1 MDSIYSNIYTKSSV
15 MKKILL
21 VLLFTLSLFAG
32 ESEEIGIPV
41 INSQEEQIESAVL
54 SPDGK
59 SFYTLQG
66 TYLIQWNLSPLKKL
80 KEWQVPLKKITTGKE
95 WNRFH
100 DIWFLD
106 NYTKILIT
114 SIEGMMIYNLKTH
127 TVDKQVEYV
136 SHSLVK
142 DGDFLYLT
150 HPTELDEPFSYR
162 IDLEVWSIPELKRI
176 KSINLTKLS
185 YDYYNSFS
193 KAMTVNGNLLVG
205 DSVIFYFP
213 SSTNKIMMKLDK
225 STLNFKGSG
234 DAYSRVDVTLDGYID
249 AGRAIYK
256 LSDGS
261 KILDVTPESDKDF
274 YIYAKKNNKV
284 VIDSFQFDNK
294 PSRST
299 VVGNLC
305 LMRRGHRYV
314 LLNVNKDKEKFI
326 DCLAQYKREIIIQR
340 YPEKIFETSS
350 SNSQLL
356 NMKTKDGKVTPMNEA
371 TFKKYNQPL
380 NIKAN

>member
-1 MDSIYSNIYTKSSV
+1 
-15 MKKILL
+15 MKKIVL
-21 VLLFTLSLFAG
+21 VLLFAFSLFAV
-32 ESEEIGIPV
+32 ESEEIGIPA
-41 INSQEEQIESAVL
+41 IDCQKEKIESAVL
-54 SPDGK
+54 STDGR

-66 TYLIQWNLSPLKKL
+66 HDLTHWNLSPLKKIKAWKLPL
-80 KEWQVPLKKITTGKE
+80 KEITVGEKVDQ
-95 WNRFH
+95 FH
-100 DIWFLD
+100 DIYFLD
-106 NYTKILIT
+106 DNKVLIT
-114 SIEGMMIYNLKTH
+114 SINELMIYNLKTN
-127 TVDKQVEYV
+127 QVENQVDYR
-136 SHSLVK
+136 SHSIVK
-142 DGDFLYLT
+142 NENFLYLT

-274 YIYAKKNNKV
+274 YTYAKKNSKV

-314 LLNVNKDKEKFI
+314 LLNVNIDKEKFI
-326 DCLAQYKREIIIQR
+326 DCLAQYKREVIIQR

-356 NMKTKDGKVTPMNEA
+356 NMKTKDGKVTKMNEA
-371 TFKKYNQPL
+371 TFKKYNQRL